1 LGRVQLLCFF
11 FGDDIELEADIFR
24 AAFEVL
30 EPFLFDPGETLA
42 DTSCLVK
49 YRFLAGFLRQDFVV
63 ELDRVVV
70 DLRDGVVTDEVRTQ
84 AGGVPGGAAG
94 QFAFFDQHHV
104 APAFFGQVV
113 EQVYPE

>member
-1 LGRVQLLCFF
+1 
-11 FGDDIELEADIFR
+11 
-24 AAFEVL
+24 
-30 EPFLFDPGETLA
+30 
-42 DTSCLVK
+42 
-49 YRFLAGFLRQDFVV
+49 
-63 ELDRVVV
+63 
-70 DLRDGVVTDEVRTQ
+70 VVTDEVRTQ